1 MVSLIF
7 FTFQIRRVPA
17 AMGFWTRHLPVFV
30 VILLLSETI
39 ADKEFWWMGQ
49 EGTFGQGSQVG
60 LLPLF
65 PNELLRAKEPKGRLH
80 RRQITSKRDKQ
91 NKVDKVG
98 ILSLI
103 CSTAWVSTQL
113 GDWISWT

>member
-1 MVSLIF
+1 
-7 FTFQIRRVPA
+7 
-17 AMGFWTRHLPVFV
+17 MGFWTRHLPVFV
-30 VILLLSETI
+30 VILLLSDTI

-65 PNELLRAKEPKGRLH
+65 PNELLRAKESKGRLH
-80 RRQITSKRDKQ
+80 RHQITSKRDKQ
-91 NKVDKVG
+91 NKVDKVDKLDKVDKVDKVG

-103 CSTAWVSTQL
+103 CSTARVSTQL
-113 GDWISWT
+113 GDWISWM